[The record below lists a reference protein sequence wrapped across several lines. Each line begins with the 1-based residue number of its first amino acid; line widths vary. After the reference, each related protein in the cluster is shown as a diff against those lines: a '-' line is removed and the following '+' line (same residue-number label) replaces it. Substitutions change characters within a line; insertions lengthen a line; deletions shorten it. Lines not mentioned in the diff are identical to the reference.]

1 MKKITLAL
9 LCAGIA
15 ASATAQEKSI
25 FVFGNI
31 GGINAQ
37 SENSSG
43 QKGVNNVFVA
53 TPGIGYQFSPNWII
67 GVEGLFDYS
76 GSHTKPSAGNKRSTI
91 GLGGG
96 IFSRYTLPL
105 TNIFYFYTQG
115 DILYSS
121 RKAYDS
127 SGSVVPNSTSERI
140 ELKVIPGIGLNIKHG
155 FALNFGF
162 GSIALHRAS
171 NPGGNKTYGVGYNLT
186 NAFSFGLT
194 KNFVHKKPSIKNT
207 EYEIQKNG

>member
-1 MKKITLAL
+1 MKKATLAL
-9 LCAGIA
+9 LLAGIA

-31 GGINAQ
+31 GGLNAQ
-37 SENSSG
+37 SENSAFKVVS
-43 QKGVNNVFVA
+43 NTFAA
-53 TPGIGYQFSPNWII
+53 TPGIGYQFTPNWTLGI
-67 GVEGLFDYS
+67 EGLFDYS
-76 GSHTKPSAGNKRSTI
+76 TTYTTPSAGNKRSTM

-96 IFSRYTLPL
+96 VFSRYTLSL

-115 DILYSS
+115 DLLYSS

-127 SGSVVPNSTSERI
+127 SGSAVPNSTSERI
-140 ELKVIPGIGLNIKHG
+140 ELKIIPGIGLNIKHG

-162 GSIALHRAS
+162 GSIAVHRAS
-171 NPGGNKTYGVGYNLT
+171 NPGGNKTYGIGYNLT

-194 KNFVHKKPSIKNT
+194 KNFLHKKPSIKYT